1 MKKNLSG
8 YIISGI
14 LLCTMLICSCSK
26 DYFEES
32 YRVYKL
38 RFDYHQNETR
48 IFFELYKENPLSED
62 ENTKTIIKRGDVKP
76 ILTGTTDENGKFT
89 GTLVESTL
97 LKEVYLYAE
106 IEDNISCV
114 RITFPG
120 DNIAASIYENYNQPT
135 TTE

>member
-8 YIISGI
+8 YIISSI

-38 RFDYHQNETR
+38 RFDYHQNENEVS
-48 IFFELYKENPLSED
+48 FEVYKENPLSED
-62 ENTKTIIKRGDVKP
+62 ESTKTITKRSDIKP
-76 ILTGTTDENGKFT
+76 IFTGATDKNGKFT

-106 IEDNISCV
+106 IEETISCV

-120 DNIAASIYENYNQPT
+120 DNIAASIYENYNEPVT
-135 TTE
+135 SE